1 MARRTNSVRVR
12 RRQSDAKWRA
22 SVANGYNTLKMIT
35 DASNKKKSKKKYSKA
50 HILQETVNHI
60 NFLESILA
68 NFLSEKKKFVD
79 SGLLPETSNIL
90 SDINEVRNEFSAK
103 QAGIFSSSSMM
114 RKCNFLDDLLNE
126 IYELDNQ
133 ISPETGCFDSS
144 QSPSE
149 TQEKHISSTVA
160 CEETEVSN
168 ITGSNYPFWPSK
180 NPKCFANEEEI
191 QIFSPVKKKKFDE
204 LLNQKFCNGSNN
216 NNHNN
221 NSYSTP
227 KEGDKFLK
235 KYDPFIGKE
244 LMPIKKESTFSHPSS
259 SDILQFSTFETPK
272 KKHDISGKKDQ
283 ENFTISGSHFQLRQ
297 LSCGTSTFTPLK
309 SPPIFDLGLS
319 PITTPCIKQLNN
331 YLPCGLYVP
340 SPDNDANKY
349 LICNENI
356 NEIDKVTSS
365 SVTKLNTSRSIK
377 HGTTCRKRL
386 DKFFTESKQEPTPL
400 PPDNYLNKN
409 TDSLDFDGYFF
420 FYKQIV
426 EEMKHR
432 PYEQRLDDMDI
443 ASKVSKM
450 WRGLS
455 AEQKKTLMT
464 LAALEKND
472 AQCSK
477 LTDDLQNVDVKKVID
492 IDDID
497 DAQLFSRNTGNGFQ
511 IVPEM
516 NLQHSKDEGFLTTTF
531 PRDVSQNYSH
541 CEVPEY
547 NPCKIFQSP
556 SLTALNWSTNHC
568 TWKANIN
575 NQSTNNS
582 SICSSHKMDF
592 DNESELVPT
601 WGEEV

>member
-1 MARRTNSVRVR
+1 M
-12 RRQSDAKWRA
+12 
-22 SVANGYNTLKMIT
+22 
-35 DASNKKKSKKKYSKA
+35 
-50 HILQETVNHI
+50 
-60 NFLESILA
+60 
-68 NFLSEKKKFVD
+68 KKKFVD

-103 QAGIFSSSSMM
+103 QAGIF
-114 RKCNFLDDLLNE
+114 
-126 IYELDNQ
+126 
-133 ISPETGCFDSS
+133 
-144 QSPSE
+144 
-149 TQEKHISSTVA
+149 
-160 CEETEVSN
+160 
-168 ITGSNYPFWPSK
+168 
-180 NPKCFANEEEI
+180 
-191 QIFSPVKKKKFDE
+191 
-204 LLNQKFCNGSNN
+204 
-216 NNHNN
+216 
-221 NSYSTP
+221 
-227 KEGDKFLK
+227 
-235 KYDPFIGKE
+235 
-244 LMPIKKESTFSHPSS
+244 SS

-356 NEIDKVTSS
+356 NEIDKVTS
-365 SVTKLNTSRSIK
+365 R
-377 HGTTCRKRL
+377 
-386 DKFFTESKQEPTPL
+386 FFTESKQEPTPL

-472 AQCSK
+472 VQCSK

-497 DAQLFSRNTGNGFQ
+497 DAQLFSRNTGNSFQ

-516 NLQHSKDEGFLTTTF
+516 NLRHSKDEGFLTTTF